1 MIEIYIYSYSNL
13 GQVENEFISFNS
25 LYLREKQYD
34 NVLKAT
40 T

>member
-1 MIEIYIYSYSNL
+1 MIEVYVYSNLNL
-13 GQVENEFISFNS
+13 GQVENEFISFS
-25 LYLREKQYD
+25 DDWEKQYD